1 MQFREDIILVLRDHG
16 NGGLLVHRVEQ
27 LPAFP
32 RCAENVG
39 IARREILLDLIV
51 VLVVLV
57 LVRLILV
64 ASILFGGL
72 AVILCDQGSLCVH
85 SVMAK
90 FPAVLPG
97 EGFQGVGVFT
107 VLDFDGSPAINCVCE
122 SLHTLRVAAK
132 PQSGKGRRGFG
143 VPYYGVGVAEEADLA
158 FGVVVGDLHQFACAH
173 SWSVSFLCLM
183 HKKAA
188 ATPEWGN
195 CGFCAWSVRYL
206 GSDKSPL
213 GAH

>member
-90 FPAVLPG
+90 FPAVLPRHKLRLRG
-97 EGFQGVGVFT
+97 PAHAP
-107 VLDFDGSPAINCVCE
+107 GSRQ
-122 SLHTLRVAAK
+122 TAK
-132 PQSGKGRRGFG
+132 R
-143 VPYYGVGVAEEADLA
+143 
-158 FGVVVGDLHQFACAH
+158 
-173 SWSVSFLCLM
+173 
-183 HKKAA
+183 
-188 ATPEWGN
+188 
-195 CGFCAWSVRYL
+195 
-206 GSDKSPL
+206 
-213 GAH
+213 